1 MILIRHGESQW
12 NEVYNRTGVSPDIP
26 DPHLTQRGRDQVKRA
41 AEALA
46 QLPIRRVLVSPYTR
60 ALQTAEIIARALD
73 LPMEVEPLVREH
85 ANFHCDVGT
94 PRSRLAEIWPALDF
108 AHLEETW
115 WPTAETEAELL
126 ARCRSFHVKAADL
139 RDWRHVAVVTHW
151 GFIRGLTGRQAR
163 NAELVPFDPE
173 RRGL

>member
-26 DPHLTQRGRDQVKRA
+26 DPHLTPRGREQVKRA

-46 QLPIRRVLVSPYTR
+46 QHPIHRVLVSPYTR
-60 ALQTAEIIARALD
+60 ALQTAEIIACTLD
-73 LPMEVEPLVREH
+73 LPMEIEPLVREH

-94 PRSRLAEIWPALDF
+94 PRSRLAETWPALSF

-126 ARCRSFHVKAADL
+126 ARCRRFHVKAADL
-139 RDWRHVAVVTHW
+139 GDWRHVAVVTHW

-163 NAELVPFDPE
+163 NAELVPCDPE

>member
-12 NEVYNRTGVSPDIP
+12 NEIYSRTGVSPDIP
-26 DPHLTQRGRDQVKRA
+26 DPHLTPRGREQVKRA

-60 ALQTAEIIARALD
+60 ALQTAEIIARSLD

-108 AHLEETW
+108 EPLDETW
-115 WPTAETEAELL
+115 WPTSESEEELL
-126 ARCRSFHVKAADL
+126 ARCRKFHVKAADL
-139 RDWRHVAVVTHW
+139 RDWRHIAVVTHW